1 MIIINQQELVIFV
14 IIIISNAK
22 VIEIQWWKYK
32 PIRREYLNKIKLY
45 MRDRIIDLQK
55 SGPWKVQLT
64 RVTNFISSKYI
75 DGECVMHSK
84 GQA

>member
-1 MIIINQQELVIFV
+1 
-14 IIIISNAK
+14 
-22 VIEIQWWKYK
+22 
-32 PIRREYLNKIKLY
+32 

-64 RVTNFISSKYI
+64 RVTNFISSKYV